1 MKAKQITVSLSIV
14 SRASD
19 RATYRLTGLKNTE
32 SVKVTGKIKAPSGRE
47 LSRKIEKRVGDIL
60 ESAEVKELNTYR
72 ENTVTIR

>member
-19 RATYRLTGLKNTE
+19 RATYRFLRLDFE
-32 SVKVTGKIKAPSGRE
+32 PDKVTGKIKAPSGRE